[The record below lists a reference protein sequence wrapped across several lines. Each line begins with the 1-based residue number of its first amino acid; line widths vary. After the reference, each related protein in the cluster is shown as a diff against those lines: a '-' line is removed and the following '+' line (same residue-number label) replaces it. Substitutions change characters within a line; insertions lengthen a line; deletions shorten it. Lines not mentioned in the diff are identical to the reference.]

1 MKKFIL
7 GFFLGSLGTG
17 IPTYFITKKIVE
29 DQCQKDI
36 NEMKEYYKKKHEED
50 GTGDIS
56 DKEKEAIKNHV
67 NKVPDKPIPKEY
79 KNIVKSYAS
88 DSGDREKDAPDE
100 YYEDG
105 EDPAEKE
112 TPPEDKPDIE
122 IISIDEYGENP
133 LYEKNCLMYYVND
146 MTLAYEDGQLVDDE
160 KYLIGDALDTDGWR
174 NNDDDDKSLYVR
186 NNRIQED
193 FEIAKCF
200 GAYGDLN

>member
-7 GFFLGSLGTG
+7 GFFLGALGAG
-17 IPTYFITKKIVE
+17 IPTYFITKKMIE

-36 NEMKEYYKKKHEED
+36 NEMKEYYKKKNSDE
-50 GTGDIS
+50 TDIS

-67 NKVPDKPIPKEY
+67 KKVPDKPIPKEY
-79 KNIVKSYAS
+79 KNIVTSYAS
-88 DSGDREKDAPDE
+88 DSGESKKDAPDE
-100 YYEDG
+100 YYD
-105 EDPAEKE
+105 DAEKE

-122 IISIDEYGENP
+122 IISIDEYGEKP
-133 LYEKNCLMYYVND
+133 LYEQNCLIYYVND
-146 MTLAYEDGQLVDDE
+146 MTLAYEDGQLVDNE
-160 KYLIGDALDTDGWR
+160 KYLIEDALNIDNWR
-174 NNDDDDKSLYVR
+174 NDDNNDKNLYVR